1 MTGAAAAFFEDL
13 GRQGHEPSMSA
24 TTGTVRFDLEQG
36 SVTEHWLIAVDKGDI
51 VVSQDDAFADCVVR
65 ADREL
70 FDVLLDGE
78 MSSMASMLRGAVAV
92 EGNRELLD
100 LFQQLFRDIAP
111 HRSGARGVER

>member
-1 MTGAAAAFFEDL
+1 
-13 GRQGHEPSMSA
+13 
-24 TTGTVRFDLEQG
+24 
-36 SVTEHWLIAVDKGDI
+36 
-51 VVSQDDAFADCVVR
+51 
-65 ADREL
+65 
-70 FDVLLDGE
+70 